1 MNEEI
6 KVVELDI
13 EEDVGVN
20 VEVVLKRIK
29 YNLDDFFGWVIM
41 GLWGKDDYS

>member
-29 YNLDDFFGWVIM
+29 YNLDDFFG
-41 GLWGKDDYS
+41 